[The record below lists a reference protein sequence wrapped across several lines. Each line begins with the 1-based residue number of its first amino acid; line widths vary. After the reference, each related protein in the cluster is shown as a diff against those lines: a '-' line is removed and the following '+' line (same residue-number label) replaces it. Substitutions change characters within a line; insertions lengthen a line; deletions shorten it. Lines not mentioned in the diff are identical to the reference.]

1 MLYDI
6 GNSNLVLCDYLVW
19 WTEWEGG
26 VRLKREGKFLC
37 LWLNHIDVWQKPSQH
52 CKASILQLKI
62 SKYNFKSKT
71 SFSKKKKNWKTIF
84 STWKVHSGIVRFM
97 K

>member
-1 MLYDI
+1 
-6 GNSNLVLCDYLVW
+6 VW

-26 VRLKREGKFLC
+26 ERLRREGKFLC

-71 SFSKKKKNWKTIF
+71 SFSKKKKKKIGKQSSQPGK
-84 STWKVHSGIVRFM
+84 STVEL
-97 K
+97 